1 VIEQLQSAQIAVSG
15 INELNTNTDLE
26 PSKSFEIDANLM
38 TESLGTIDYF
48 LQNSNTKSIQRKIL
62 KNSFI
67 KSDLLLLLKK
77 FKLEINIIIL
87 KPIIESCENQEFELI
102 INKKDS
108 KNELIDDILIFKEKY
123 MISNKSYLKLIGLV
137 GTHFS
142 ERFPLASDLNDRKI
156 YLNSKLACKQSFNGC
171 FFNLMEKMEMILTIL
186 SKKILLNEKNTI
198 KVNLFSVFIEKYSI
212 RYLFFSIY
220 EINESLLFSDYF
232 IEENIL
238 GVFGNE
244 TREVSPCVQNFRD
257 SLKNN
262 EIVIEN
268 RSFFFI
274 FNLNIEKTHKLY
286 IDSFLNDLPAQ
297 EILELNMKNKI
308 CYKTVLERK
317 NRIEIVSLLKKL
329 K

>member
-108 KNELIDDILIFKEKY
+108 KNELIDDILIQREIYDFK
-123 MISNKSYLKLIGLV
+123 
-137 GTHFS
+137 
-142 ERFPLASDLNDRKI
+142 
-156 YLNSKLACKQSFNGC
+156 
-171 FFNLMEKMEMILTIL
+171 
-186 SKKILLNEKNTI
+186 
-198 KVNLFSVFIEKYSI
+198 
-212 RYLFFSIY
+212 
-220 EINESLLFSDYF
+220 
-232 IEENIL
+232 
-238 GVFGNE
+238 
-244 TREVSPCVQNFRD
+244 
-257 SLKNN
+257 
-262 EIVIEN
+262 
-268 RSFFFI
+268 
-274 FNLNIEKTHKLY
+274 
-286 IDSFLNDLPAQ
+286 
-297 EILELNMKNKI
+297 
-308 CYKTVLERK
+308 
-317 NRIEIVSLLKKL
+317 
-329 K
+329 